1 MADDAFN
8 GAVACFPST
17 TSTDILGPLRAISFS
32 ESGAKAD
39 MTGASDASKTYK
51 VGIPDTELSVTVVG
65 GLATTLS
72 VGATGALAIT
82 WLDAGASTGGTLAAA
97 EIASISTDGSMD
109 GETTST
115 LSFVESAG

>member
-17 TSTDILGPLRAISFS
+17 TSGDILGPLRSISFS
-32 ESGAKAD
+32 ESGARAD
-39 MTGASDASKTYK
+39 MTGASDSDKTYK
-51 VGIPDTELSVTVVG
+51 VGISDAELSVTVVG

-72 VGATGALAIT
+72 VGASGALAVT
-82 WLDAGASTGGTLAAA
+82 WGDAGSATVGTLAAA
-97 EIASISTDGSMD
+97 EIAGITTDGAMD

-115 LSFVESAG
+115 LTFVKSAG